1 MRYDE
6 KPMRAMMTWTRLL
19 TPYPP
24 RAAFPTRRYGSRFAQ
39 PANSVPWGHGGR
51 WLHVARSQDLTK
63 RYL

>member
-24 RAAFPTRRYGSRFAQ
+24 PAAFPTRRYGSRFAQ
-39 PANSVPWGHGGR
+39 PANTFCTVG
-51 WLHVARSQDLTK
+51 ARGALAS
-63 RYL
+63 RGA